1 MTAQIPRMLSIKEA
15 SRETGLSMYFI
26 RQSAISGKI
35 SAIRTGT
42 SKSKILVNI
51 HSIFDMLETATL
63 SEISDKTS
71 SGIRRIAE

>member
-1 MTAQIPRMLSIKEA
+1 MITQIPRMLSIKDA

-42 SKSKILVNI
+42 SKSKILVNVQ
-51 HSIFDMLETATL
+51 SIFDMLQTSTL
-63 SEISDKTS
+63 SEPIAETTC
-71 SGIRRIAE
+71 GIRRIAE